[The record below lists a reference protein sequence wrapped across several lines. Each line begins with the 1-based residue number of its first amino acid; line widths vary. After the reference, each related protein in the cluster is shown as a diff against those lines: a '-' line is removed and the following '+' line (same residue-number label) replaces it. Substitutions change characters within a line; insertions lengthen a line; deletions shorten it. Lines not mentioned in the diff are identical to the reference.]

1 MNETLQNQNLM
12 QNQNP
17 MLNQAT
23 APYGVAALIL
33 GVFSLM
39 TGCLF
44 IGLILGII
52 GLVLANKGNRIVS
65 MDLSA
70 YKGIGMLRAGKVLS
84 ILGIVFGA
92 ISLVAGLI
100 GLAVGGSLFFI
111 EDILDWIDIF

>member
-1 MNETLQNQNLM
+1 MNENFQNQNLM
-12 QNQNP
+12 QNQNSV
-17 MLNQAT
+17 LNQAT

-33 GVFSLM
+33 GIFSLL

-44 IGLILGII
+44 AGLLLGII
-52 GLVLANKGNRIVS
+52 GLVLANKGNRIVA

-92 ISLVAGLI
+92 ISLVACIICLAI
-100 GLAVGGSLFFI
+100 GSSFFFF
-111 EDILDWIDIF
+111 EDILDLLDIF